1 MIKRLLLTLG
11 LAMVILML
19 LFVGI
24 AFAQGP
30 ITVNLAL
37 GQEDIRVLE
46 INPQDYLGESA
57 SGDIN
62 GDGIDDLI
70 LGAPSYPTSVYS
82 DTNRGAVYV
91 FWGSNSLPD
100 PLRPPSDA
108 NLVIYGEAAYDGLG
122 HFIAVGDVND
132 DGVGDLIIGADVADV
147 PSREN
152 CGKVYV
158 ILGSSTL
165 SGTIDLSQSGVS
177 ADVTIYG
184 DDAVDRL
191 GRAVASGDVNG
202 DGVDDIVMG
211 AYYASNQ
218 AGVVY
223 AIFGSSTITS
233 TPVIDLDSATA
244 DVTIY
249 GADEGN
255 PGDRL
260 GRSVATGDVN
270 GDGYADIIAGAQYGD
285 PPDIRADA
293 GETYVIYGSS
303 SLSGT
308 INLPGGANIL
318 LNGVLSN
325 DQSGFYVTSGNLNGD
340 SYDEIVVGAYIADT
354 VAGEDSGAAYV
365 VYGGT
370 NPPSTI
376 ELSPTADVTI
386 YGAAAGDRLSR
397 SMSTGDVNGDGFDDL
412 ILGASQ
418 ADWDG
423 LADTGKAYVIYGGTS
438 LASTL
443 YLSETTGAD
452 IFVLGDDAGDET
464 GRASASGD
472 VNGDGVHDI
481 ILGAVLANQA
491 GEAYVIYGPRATAI
505 TLEPAST
512 IITGGLSVAYTVT
525 ATNAYSQSYDA
536 TNYLTNYSIDG
547 AAGGT
552 WNDNVYT
559 TGNDGTWTVTATHRG
574 LTDTAELLVDGT
586 APLIT
591 EINVTSDNESYF
603 HNPGLTATGGTVYF
617 NSLAGEG
624 AGQTLTVVVTMT
636 EANPVSLSGSTA
648 FGTTPPADTNGA
660 DGWAISYNVGT
671 TPGNQTGV
679 LFTVTDIVWLT
690 DQATIDFVE
699 DNVAPTG
706 SVTAPTGPYVN
717 ETQPAFTAN
726 ANDVTSGM
734 ASVLFQYKLSSAGSY
749 TDIFTDTAAP
759 YQAVWGSTS
768 LADGQTYDLRVIV
781 TDHAGN
787 VHTSEVVTVTCDT
800 TDPESSASSPD
811 YDTDGPIAVNWTASD
826 ATSGIDEVLLYV
838 RAEGGSWA
846 NSGLPAQSGT
856 SGTFNYTP
864 PADGTYYFQ
873 TVAADNAGN
882 QETVPSGS
890 TGTGDD
896 STIYDTTNPTGSVT
910 APAGPYV
917 NETQPAFTANAD
929 DVTSGVASVLFQ
941 YKLSSAGSYTDIFT
955 DTAAPYQAVWGSTS
969 LADGQTYDLRVIVT
983 DHAGN
988 VHTSEVVTV
997 TCDTTDPES
1006 SASSPDYDTDGP
1018 IAVNW
1023 TASDATSGIDEVL
1036 LYVRAEGGSWA
1047 NSGLPA
1053 QSGTSGTFNY
1063 TPPADGTYYFQT
1075 VAADNA
1081 GNQETVP
1088 SGNTGTGDDST
1099 IYDTTDPTGSVTAPT
1114 GPYVNETQPAFTADA
1129 DDATSGVASVLFQ
1142 YKLSSA
1148 GSYTDI
1154 FTDTAAPYQA
1164 EWGSEALAD
1173 GQTYDLRVVIT
1184 DNAGNVH
1191 TSDVVTVICD
1201 ISMPT
1206 MEPIVETAGQYYNS
1220 APVFSNFGFDDNED
1234 LDDGWY
1240 QMDSY
1245 TGTWTALFTDVS
1257 GPSWDDDGWSIP
1269 GFDALSE
1276 GSHTIYFRA
1285 SDDVGNEVGSGGELS
1300 WQFYKDTTPPTM
1312 EAISEPQGQYY
1323 NSAPVFSNFGFDDG
1337 QALDAG
1343 WYQIDSYSGA
1353 WVPLFA
1359 AQTGTE
1365 WNENGWELPGFDSLS
1380 EGSHTVY
1387 FRARDD
1393 AGNEEGESGEW
1404 SWQFYKD
1411 TIAPTIT
1418 YTSPTAGG
1426 TTTWYT
1432 TNPGAVIDVDFGVVG
1447 GSDLDYAQYQVGAGA
1462 WQTIFNANRSTDYTD
1477 TWAVDWSLLAE
1488 GENQISIRIADVA
1501 GNLTTHNYSAGSS
1514 GFLFRKDSLPPYIN
1528 TVTVNSDKG
1537 NYFYNPGLTENG
1549 GTVYFN
1555 SVNGQGG
1562 GQVLTIG
1569 VTMTE
1574 ANPLRLDGGTAFGS
1588 TPSDTNGADG
1598 WSVSYTVAA
1607 GAGSQNGVLFTVTDQ
1622 GGHTDTA
1629 TINFVQ
1635 DNVAP
1640 AATVVT
1646 PTGTLTS
1653 ISVIQGTATD
1663 GDGAGLSKV
1672 ELQVTDGTNYLQANG
1687 SWSTSATWLTPAGL
1701 ENWSYDT
1708 SGVTWAEVAYTIRVR
1723 TTDRVG
1729 NVDTDEST
1737 FTYEAPS
1744 GPMWYIYLPIVLRNY

>member
-1 MIKRLLLTLG
+1 MVKKLLITLG
-11 LAMVILML
+11 LATAILML
-19 LFVGI
+19 LFVGVVL
-24 AFAQGP
+24 AQGP
-30 ITVNLAL
+30 INVDLAL
-37 GQEDIRVLE
+37 DQEDVRVLE
-46 INPQDYLGESA
+46 VHPQDFLGESA

-70 LGAPSYPTSVYS
+70 LGAPSYPSSVYP
-82 DTNRGAVYV
+82 DTNRGTVYV
-91 FWGSNSLPD
+91 FWGSGSLPAH
-100 PLRPPSDA
+100 LNPPTDA
-108 NLVIYGEAAYDGLG
+108 DLIIYGENAYDGLG
-122 HFIAVGDVND
+122 HFIAVGDVNG

-147 PSREN
+147 PSRQD

-165 SGTIDLSQSGVS
+165 GGIIDLSQEGIA

-184 DDAVDRL
+184 NDAGDRL

-218 AGVVY
+218 AGAVY
-223 AIFGSSTITS
+223 VIYGSSTITG

-285 PPDIRADA
+285 PPGTRADA

-303 SLSGT
+303 SLPST
-308 INLPGGANIL
+308 INLPGGANVL

-325 DQSGFYVTSGNLNGD
+325 DQSGFYVTSGDLNGD
-340 SYDEIVVGAYIADT
+340 SYDEIIIGAYIADT
-354 VAGEDSGAAYV
+354 VAGEDAGAAYV

-370 NPPSTI
+370 NLSSTI
-376 ELSPTADVTI
+376 ELSPTAGVTI

-412 ILGASQ
+412 IIGASQ
-418 ADWDG
+418 ADRDG
-423 LADTGKAYVIYGGTS
+423 RTNTGKAYVIYGGTN

-452 IFVLGDDAGDET
+452 IFVLGNRAGDEA
-464 GRASASGD
+464 GRAAASGD
-472 VNGDGVHDI
+472 VNGDNVHDI
-481 ILGAVLANQA
+481 ILGATLANEA
-491 GEAYVIYGPRATAI
+491 GEAYVIYGPKATTI

-512 IITGGLSVAYTVT
+512 VITGGLSVAYTVT

-547 AAGGT
+547 AAGGS
-552 WNDNVYT
+552 WSGNVYT

-586 APLIT
+586 APVIT
-591 EINVTSDNESYF
+591 EVNVTSDNESYF
-603 HNPGLTATGGTVYF
+603 HNPGLTTEGGTVYF
-617 NSLAGEG
+617 NSRAGEG

-636 EANPVSLSGSTA
+636 EANPVSLTGGTA

-660 DGWAISYNVGT
+660 DGWTISYNVGIA
-671 TPGNQTGV
+671 PGNQTGV
-679 LFTVTDIVWLT
+679 PFTVTDIVWLT
-690 DQATIDFVE
+690 DQAAIDFIE

-706 SVTAPTGPYVN
+706 GVTAPTGPYVN

-726 ANDVTSGM
+726 ANDATSGV
-734 ASVLFQYKLSSAGSY
+734 ASVLFQYKLSSAGTY
-749 TDIFTDTAAP
+749 TDLSTDTASP
-759 YQAVWGSTS
+759 YQAVWGSEA
-768 LADGQTYDLRVIV
+768 LADGQTYNLRVVV
-781 TDHAGN
+781 TDNVGN
-787 VHTSEVVTVTCDT
+787 VYTSEVVTVTCDLT
-800 TDPESSASSPD
+800 APQSSASSPD
-811 YDTDGPIAVNWTASD
+811 YDNAGPIAVDWTASD
-826 ATSGIDEVLLYV
+826 ATSGIAQVLLYV
-838 RAEGGSWA
+838 RAGGGSWA
-846 NSGLPAQSGT
+846 DSGLPAQSGT

-873 TVAADNAGN
+873 TVVTDNAGN
-882 QETVPSGS
+882 REAVPSGS
-890 TGTGDD
+890 
-896 STIYDTTNPTGSVT
+896 
-910 APAGPYV
+910 
-917 NETQPAFTANAD
+917 
-929 DVTSGVASVLFQ
+929 
-941 YKLSSAGSYTDIFT
+941 
-955 DTAAPYQAVWGSTS
+955 
-969 LADGQTYDLRVIVT
+969 
-983 DHAGN
+983 
-988 VHTSEVVTV
+988 
-997 TCDTTDPES
+997 
-1006 SASSPDYDTDGP
+1006 
-1018 IAVNW
+1018 
-1023 TASDATSGIDEVL
+1023 
-1036 LYVRAEGGSWA
+1036 
-1047 NSGLPA
+1047 
-1053 QSGTSGTFNY
+1053 
-1063 TPPADGTYYFQT
+1063 
-1075 VAADNA
+1075 
-1081 GNQETVP
+1081 
-1088 SGNTGTGDDST
+1088 TGTGDDST
-1099 IYDTTDPTGSVTAPT
+1099 IYDTTDPTGSVTAPS
-1114 GPYVNETQPAFTADA
+1114 GAYVSSAQPAFTANA
-1129 DDATSGVASVLFQ
+1129 NDATSGVASVLFQ

-1148 GSYTDI
+1148 GTYTDI
-1154 FTDTAAPYQA
+1154 STDTSAPYQA
-1164 EWGSEALAD
+1164 EWGSQALAD
-1173 GQTYDLRVVIT
+1173 GQTYNLRVIVT
-1184 DNAGNVH
+1184 DNAGNDY
-1191 TSDVVTVICD
+1191 TSAMVTVTCD
-1201 ISMPT
+1201 LSMPT
-1206 MEPIVETAGQYYNS
+1206 MEPIVETEGQYYNS

-1245 TGTWTALFTDVS
+1245 TGTWTVLFTDVS
-1257 GPSWDDDGWSIP
+1257 GPSWDNDGWRIP

-1285 SDDVGNEVGSGGELS
+1285 SDDAGNEVGSGGEWS

-1312 EAISEPQGQYY
+1312 ETISEPQGQYY
-1323 NSAPVFSNFGFDDG
+1323 NSAPVFSNFGFDDE

-1343 WYQIDSYSGA
+1343 WYQLDSYSGS

-1365 WNENGWELPGFDSLS
+1365 WNEDGWQLPSFDSLS

-1411 TIAPTIT
+1411 TTAPTIT

-1426 TTTWYT
+1426 ATTWYT
-1432 TNPGAVIDVDFGVVG
+1432 ADPGAVIDVDFGVAG
-1447 GSDLDYAQYQVGAGA
+1447 GSDLDYAQYRVGTGA
-1462 WQTIFNANRSTDYTD
+1462 WQTIFSTNRSADYTD
-1477 TWAVDWSLLAE
+1477 TWAVNWSLLAE
-1488 GENQISIRIADVA
+1488 GENQISIRVADVA
-1501 GNLTTHNYSAGSS
+1501 GNLVTHTYSAGSS

-1528 TVTVNSDKG
+1528 TVTVNSNKS
-1537 NYFYNPGLTENG
+1537 NYFYNPGLTADG
-1549 GTVYFN
+1549 GTIYFN

-1562 GQVLTIG
+1562 GQVLTVG

-1598 WSVSYTVAA
+1598 WSVSYAVAA
-1607 GAGSQNGVLFTVTDQ
+1607 GAGSANGVMFTVTDQ

-1629 TINFVQ
+1629 TINFIQ
-1635 DNVAP
+1635 DNAAP

-1653 ISVIQGTATD
+1653 IGIIQGTAAD
-1663 GDGAGLSKV
+1663 NSGGAGLSKV
-1672 ELQVTDGTNYLQANG
+1672 EVQVTDGTKYLQTDG
-1687 SWSTSATWLTPAGL
+1687 SWSTSATWLTPSGL
-1701 ENWSYDT
+1701 ENWSYNT
-1708 SGVTWAEVAYTIRVR
+1708 SGVTWAEVSYTIRVR

-1729 NVDTDEST
+1729 NIGTNEST
-1737 FTYEAPS
+1737 FTYEAPA